1 MLFILLRKINKNKWM
16 ILCLL
21 LGLVLS
27 IGIVS
32 SIPMYSRSILQ
43 RVLAMGIENLKV
55 KGSVY
60 PGAYYVNT
68 ANAFPNQIGAGEKTQ
83 AEAKANIKRMTEN
96 PQPEGLAKELNLPI
110 KSSKITLTAPEFT
123 VLNSGENVKY
133 ESRPQATI
141 KTIKDFQNHIKIIN
155 GRMSS
160 NTKNQN
166 GEYEVIVSEYAY
178 NNLRLKLD
186 VPYSVNYRPEES
198 SAFGRPFLVRITGI
212 YSYKDPEDTYFDSGV
227 WYNPESFIMDYDL
240 YVNEWMQK
248 EDSYIS
254 GIGWYFALDYK
265 KINDLN
271 FESIRKKVEDQRIAL
286 NRGLFSVIFPAENVL
301 ASYEGKKKDMSTML
315 WVLQAPMLLMLLIY
329 ISMMSKLM
337 VEQDKNEISLLKSR
351 GAGTLQV
358 IPIYLLQSLFMGAI
372 AFILGPILG
381 MGICKVLGS
390 ANGFLQF
397 VQREPLRVDF
407 RGIEFIYS
415 FIGVLIFIITM
426 LIPVI
431 IAAKKS
437 IVEHKQGKVRGAKR
451 PFWQRMYL
459 DFILLGITGYG
470 FYTFTMR
477 QAIVK
482 QGEIS
487 ANSLPVDP
495 LLYLVSTFFIIGLG
509 LLFIRIYPYIIKFI
523 FLLGK
528 KKWNPVMYSSLINAS
543 RSDGRNQFVMLFLI
557 LTLCI
562 GIFNLKA
569 AGTLNA
575 NAENNIKYKVGA
587 DIVIKTEKENKDG
600 EENAKK
606 KDELKL
612 TNYGSYAGLN
622 GIDRATKIFKK
633 DNITIKY
640 GEAGETTTLLMGII
654 PYEFATIAWSNEVM
668 LPFHINEY
676 MNALIKEPRAMI
688 LSRAFEKK
696 LGFKMG
702 DSVQIKADGGKLING
717 YVAAFVDYWP
727 SVDLR
732 KEDTLLV
739 VANQAHL
746 EKSMAMRPYEVW
758 ATKNSPDAG
767 QLIYEDIKGKQVEYA
782 ELQDS
787 GDEIITEKNDPML
800 QGINGSLTLGFV
812 TTMIITLIGLLIYW
826 IMSIKERTLQFGIL
840 RSVGLSFKELIAIL
854 SMDQLLISGTS
865 ILIGALV
872 GELNSRIFLPFMR
885 MSSNT
890 SKQFLPFTIV
900 SIRGQYLP
908 LYATIILMLV
918 IVSVILARY
927 ISRIKMDQ
935 ALKLGED

>member
-16 ILCLL
+16 ITCLL

-43 RVLAMGIENLKV
+43 RVLTMGVESLKV

-68 ANAFPNQIGAGEKTQ
+68 ANAFPNQIGIGEKTQ
-83 AEAKANIKRMTEN
+83 AAAKENIKKMTEN
-96 PQPEGLAKELNLPI
+96 PQPESLAKELNLPI

-123 VLNSGENVKY
+123 VLNSGEDAKY

-141 KTIKDFQNHIKIIN
+141 KTIKDFQNHIKIVN
-155 GRMSS
+155 GKMSS

-178 NNLRLKLD
+178 NNLRLKLN

-198 SAFGRPFLVRITGI
+198 SALGRPFLVRVTGI
-212 YSYKDPEDTYFDSGV
+212 YTYKDPEDPYFDSSI
-227 WYNPESFIMDYDL
+227 WYNPQSFIMDYDL

-248 EDSYIS
+248 EDSFIS
-254 GIGWYFALDYK
+254 GIGWYFALDYR

-271 FESIRKKVEDQRIAL
+271 FESIRKKVENQRISL
-286 NRGLFSVIFPAENVL
+286 NRSAFAVTMPAENIL
-301 ASYEGKKKDMSTML
+301 RSYEGKKKDMSTML

-329 ISMMSKLM
+329 ISMMSKLI
-337 VEQDKNEISLLKSR
+337 VEQDKNEIALLKSR
-351 GAGTLQV
+351 GAGTLQI
-358 IPIYLLQSLFMGAI
+358 IPIYLLQSLLMGI
-372 AFILGPILG
+372 VAFILGPLLG
-381 MGICKVLGS
+381 MGICKVLGG

-397 VQREPLRVDF
+397 VQRESLKVSF
-407 RGIEFIYS
+407 RKTEFIYS

-437 IVEHKQGKVRGAKR
+437 IVEHKQGKVRGVKR
-451 PFWQRMYL
+451 PFWQRIYL

-477 QAIVK
+477 QSIVK
-482 QGEIS
+482 QGEVS

-495 LLYLVSTFFIIGLG
+495 LLYLVSTFFVIGLG

-523 FLLGK
+523 FTLGK
-528 KKWNPVMYSSLINAS
+528 KRWNPIMYSSLINAS

-587 DIVIKTEKENKDG
+587 DIVIKTEKENKEKEKDT
-600 EENAKK
+600 KK
-606 KDELKL
+606 KEELKL
-612 TNYGSYAGLN
+612 TNYASYAGLN
-622 GIDRATKIFKK
+622 GVEKATKVFKK
-633 DNITIKY
+633 DNVTIKY
-640 GEAGETTTLLMGII
+640 GEGGETTTSLMGII
-654 PYEFATIAWSNEVM
+654 PHEFATIAWSNNVM

-676 MNALIKEPRAMI
+676 MNALTKEPRAMI
-688 LSRAFEKK
+688 LSSAFEKK

-702 DSVQIKADGGKLING
+702 DSVQVKIDGGKFING

-758 ATKNSPDAG
+758 ASKKGPEAG

-840 RSVGLSFKELIAIL
+840 RSVGLSFKELIGIL
-854 SMDQLLISGTS
+854 SMDQLLVSGTA

-872 GELNSRIFLPFMR
+872 GELNSKIFLPFMK

-908 LYATIILMLV
+908 LYSTIIIMLV